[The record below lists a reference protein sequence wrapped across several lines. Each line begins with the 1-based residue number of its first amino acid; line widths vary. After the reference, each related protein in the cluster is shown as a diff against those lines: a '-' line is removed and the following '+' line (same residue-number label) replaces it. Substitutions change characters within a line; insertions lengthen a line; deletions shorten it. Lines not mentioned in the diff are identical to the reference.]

1 MEDILEF
8 FVYLFTETVIGIEQS
23 NKSSKGFRLFVFIL
37 LVMVMF
43 LLLGLAFLYRNNNAL
58 IWAILIF
65 ALIIIL
71 FIGSLWT
78 KFIKLKNKVK

>member
-43 LLLGLAFLYRNNNAL
+43 LLLELAFLYRNNNAL

-65 ALIIIL
+65 ALFIIL

-78 KFIKLKNKVK
+78 KFIKLKNKV

>member
-65 ALIIIL
+65 ALFIIL

-78 KFIKLKNKVK
+78 KFIKLKNNV

>member
-43 LLLGLAFLYRNNNAL
+43 LLLGLAFLYRNNYAL

-65 ALIIIL
+65 ALIIML

>member
-8 FVYLFTETVIGIEQS
+8 FVYLFKETVIGIEQS

-65 ALIIIL
+65 ALLIIL

-78 KFIKLKNKVK
+78 KFIKLKNKV